1 MGFPTPPLQTI
12 VVTLD
17 HGIND
22 VKADSPSVLL
32 RSLGHHVLVV
42 GYDFAEIYGR
52 RVTADLVIV
61 EAGSHL
67 EIGKDAIRRLRD
79 REDLAGAG
87 VIICVDVVRVAGL
100 DVQMGADDFILM
112 PLAADEL
119 AARLRQLKW
128 RGSAQDPV
136 GRTRYGNIVLDS
148 TSLQAFASG
157 QSLKLTPYE
166 FQLLKFLVER
176 AGRVFT
182 REELLSRVWG
192 YRHVGRVRTVD
203 THILNLRGKL
213 GSAGELLEA
222 VRGMGYKLR
231 KIESGAA
238 EGARAQ
244 SMA

>member
-1 MGFPTPPLQTI
+1 M
-12 VVTLD
+12 V
-17 HGIND
+17 
-22 VKADSPSVLL
+22 
-32 RSLGHHVLVV
+32 
-42 GYDFAEIYGR
+42 
-52 RVTADLVIV
+52 V

-67 EIGKDAIRRLRD
+67 EIGKDAIKRLRD
-79 REDLAGAG
+79 REELAGTG
-87 VIICVDVVRVAGL
+87 ILICVDVTRVAGL

-112 PLAADEL
+112 PLAVDEL

-128 RGSAQDPV
+128 RGTAQNPA
-136 GRTRYGNIVLDS
+136 GRSRYGEIILDT
-148 TSLQAFASG
+148 TSLQAFSAG

-213 GSAGELLEA
+213 GAAGELLEA

-231 KIESGAA
+231 KLENQQAKAPRAARQFQSRRASAARKVRPPRLSLPRAGPRESRPRS
-238 EGARAQ
+238 ARTGPGSRSGGSSPSSPACRRG
-244 SMA
+244 